1 MTVTLPLDQMTAEEK
16 LQLIDILWESLDRES
31 PNEIP
36 LPEWHREILRE
47 REKLMEAS
55 EEHFIPLEE
64 LDQHVKDVL
73 K

>member
-47 REKLMEAS
+47 REAS
-55 EEHFIPLEE
+55 FVANDPPSIPLDEFAAQWKA
-64 LDQHVKDVL
+64 QHR
-73 K
+73 